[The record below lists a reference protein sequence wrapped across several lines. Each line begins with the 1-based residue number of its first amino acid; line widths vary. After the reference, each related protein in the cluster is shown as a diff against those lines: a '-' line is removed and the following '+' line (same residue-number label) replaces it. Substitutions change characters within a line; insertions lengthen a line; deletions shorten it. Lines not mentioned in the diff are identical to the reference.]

1 MMPIFKSSSEQTL
14 SLSEMS
20 GEVQEALLRAGT
32 HHGET
37 WWTEIEKHAEMKLC
51 YSFKCFLLFFTL
63 LSVFLHLFF
72 QDPSLNHKAYRE
84 AFKRMKPPKIPFMPL
99 LLKGI
104 YSKSYTHAHTHRNT
118 E

>member
-1 MMPIFKSSSEQTL
+1 MPIFKSSSEQTL

-32 HHGET
+32 HHGEA
-37 WWTEIEKHAEMKLC
+37 WWTEIEKHAEMKMC

-104 YSKSYTHAHTHRNT
+104 YSKSYTHAHRNT